1 MILKYLTPQRLQL
14 LIQNSALALLFC
26 MGTSLAALAQD
37 NGKVV
42 DEIIAK
48 VDNYIVLKSEL
59 ENTYQEMLASQ
70 EFSQGITRCRVLE
83 RLVID
88 KLMLAKAEIDSV
100 IVADEEV
107 AANLNRRMEIM
118 IGQLGS
124 REAIEEHFGKTIEE
138 FEAELH
144 DQMKEQL
151 TIQEMQKTITKDIK
165 ITPAEVKR
173 FFNRL
178 PQDSLPFYSSEAS
191 VAQIVKLPG
200 VSEDNANAARRQ
212 LLDIKER
219 IISGEDFGELAKKH
233 SEDPG
238 SAVQGGDLGWTE
250 RGRMVPEFEAA
261 ALQLKAGQMSDPIQ
275 SDFGFHLIELIER
288 RGNRYH
294 ARHILIRPS
303 SSQVDILDAERFLDS
318 LRTHIMKDT
327 ISFQKAAKE
336 HSDDKLT
343 AASGGFFLGADGTN
357 RVATEDL
364 DPVVF
369 FTIDTMK
376 IGEITK
382 PIRFRMDDGKQ
393 AVRIIYYESST
404 KPHVANLRDD
414 YQKIYNAAL
423 GEKRAKILSEWFD
436 DAKKQVFVDIDKEY
450 DYCSIIY

>member
-1 MILKYLTPQRLQL
+1 MTLKYLTPQTIQL
-14 LIQNSALALLFC
+14 LIRNSALALFLL
-26 MGTSLAALAQD
+26 MGTYLSALAQGE
-37 NGKVV
+37 GKVV

-59 ENTYQEMLASQ
+59 ENTYQEMLASK
-70 EFSQGITRCRVLE
+70 EFSQGATRCRVLE

-100 IVADEEV
+100 IVSDEQV
-107 AANLNRRMEIM
+107 ASNLSRRMDYM
-118 IGQLGS
+118 ISQLGS
-124 REAIEEHFGKTIEE
+124 REAIEEHFGKSIEE

-144 DQMKEQL
+144 DQVKEQL
-151 TIQEMQKTITKDIK
+151 TIQEMQSVITKDIK

-200 VSEDNANAARRQ
+200 VSKENADAVRKQ

-219 IISGEDFGELAKKH
+219 IINGEDFGELAKKY

-294 ARHILIRPS
+294 ARHILLRPN
-303 SSQVDILDAERFLDS
+303 SSQLDILQAERFLDS

-327 ISFQKAAKE
+327 ISFEKAAKDN
-336 HSDDKLT
+336 SDDKQT

-357 RVATEDL
+357 RVPTEDL

-376 IGEITK
+376 VGEITK

-393 AVRIIYYESST
+393 AVRILYYQSST
-404 KPHVANLRDD
+404 KPHQANLQDD
-414 YQKIYNAAL
+414 YQKIYNYAL
-423 GEKRAKILSEWFD
+423 GEKRAKILGEWFD